1 MKGNAFAVN
10 NLGARKASAPL
21 VKLLFGI
28 STVLLA
34 TGCIPL
40 PPVPFTLP
48 LEVNVDMGGFQ
59 GPMEFTI
66 EAGSGHSFQFGS
78 ALAGEE
84 IPDQLPDQMPLTD
97 FPSEQ
102 DIFDL
107 VDAQIQGSAIADVDL
122 NLSMIALKSL
132 RLQATGDGD
141 FHTIT
146 HVKIYFVPK
155 PVAGVPKQ
163 PILLGSANAPSGGFS
178 TEIRFVPTPG
188 VNLFDLIHQNDDN
201 PATGNPTAYLKATGT
216 VPTVAPAW
224 TTSVVVTADGAGS
237 ITTAPAE
244 FRALPTGEA
253 INGMIHDAVA
263 QALGSI
269 PGFEWLAGLADLVAV
284 TSLEVVG
291 LNLTATS
298 HDFSDFTEIRVFYIP
313 KGGEVQDAIELGGA
327 EAPDGFGNS
336 ITLAPPPGQT
346 LDLLELVRENDANPA
361 EGWPMT
367 YLTVTGSIPE
377 ALPTWDTEV
386 TLNAYPVL
394 RLF

>member
-66 EAGSGHSFQFGS
+66 DAGSGH
-78 ALAGEE
+78 ALV
-84 IPDQLPDQMPLTD
+84 IPPDILVGMPIPNQPTDQMPLTD

-107 VDAQIQGSAIADVDL
+107 VDAEIQGSAIADMSL
-122 NLSMIALKSL
+122 SLSMITLKSL
-132 RLQATGDGD
+132 RLQATSGN
-141 FHTIT
+141 FRTIT
-146 HVKIYFVPK
+146 DVQIYFVPK
-155 PVAGVPKQ
+155 PVGGGAQ
-163 PILLGSANAPSGGFS
+163 DPILIGNAASSTGFS
-178 TEIRFVPTPG
+178 TDIQFVPTPG
-188 VNLFDLIHQNDDN
+188 VNFFELIQQNDDN
-201 PATGNPTAYLKATGT
+201 PASGYPTAYLVATGT
-216 VPTVAPAW
+216 VPAVAPAW
-224 TTSVVVTADGAGS
+224 TTTVVVTADGAGS

-244 FRALPTGEA
+244 FRALPTGET